1 MHAALA
7 RLPRAYL
14 QSSTVLM
21 GWMAVRAIAQ
31 AATVLLLA
39 RAMGAD
45 AYGIFVAAIA
55 VAALVSPLAGLG
67 VASIVLR
74 NGAMDPG
81 YLPAYLRRAFRIWV
95 PSAAAC
101 ILGGLVLA
109 SVLLPRAV
117 PWPAVVAALLVEV
130 IVASLSELLARH
142 AQAQRRMGRFGAMS
156 AGPVLL
162 RLAGLALLVSL
173 LDAPDAATIL
183 WTHAATGVL
192 FVLIVMI
199 AWPRRPAEVAAGEPR
214 QPFHATAG
222 LPFALAA
229 FATRIQGE
237 FNKPVLARVEFA
249 LAGNFNVGQ
258 RAVEIVALPLAALQE
273 SLWPRLY
280 ALDDPRRQL
289 CIAGGLLVLGALA
302 CGALVW
308 SLAPWLPRL
317 MGADYLL
324 TAEVVRLLAW
334 LPMLQV
340 VRGMANFMII
350 HGGRMRLL
358 GWAYS
363 AGAGLNV
370 LLVAAL
376 VPAWGM
382 HGAVAATYATELLM
396 IFVLISGIRLG
407 PRP

>member
-1 MHAALA
+1 MRPSLA

-14 QSSTVLM
+14 RSSTVLM

-45 AYGIFVAAIA
+45 AYGVFVAAIA
-55 VAALVSPLAGLG
+55 VAALASPLAGLG

-74 NGAMDPG
+74 NGAMDPDH
-81 YLPAYLRRAFRIWV
+81 LPVYMRRAFRIWV
-95 PSAAAC
+95 PSAASC

-117 PWPAVVAALLVEV
+117 PWPAVIAALVVEV
-130 IVASLSELLARH
+130 VVASLSELLARY

-162 RLAGLALLVSL
+162 RLAGLALLVAL
-173 LDAPDAATIL
+173 LDSPGAATIL
-183 WTHAATGVL
+183 WTHAATGLL
-192 FVLIVMI
+192 FVWI

-229 FATRIQGE
+229 FATRVQGE
-237 FNKPVLARVEFA
+237 FNKPILARVEFA

-273 SLWPRLY
+273 ALWPRLY

-302 CGALVW
+302 CGAAVW
-308 SLAPWLPRL
+308 LLALWLPKL

-334 LPMLQV
+334 LPLLQV

-363 AGAGLNV
+363 AGAGFNV
-370 LLVAAL
+370 LLVASL

-382 HGAVAATYATELLM
+382 HGAVVATYATELVM